1 MYAYLLKNIACA
13 MYTILINFDVMHAG
27 ERFLYWYGTDA
38 MICIS
43 DVELVKEI
51 LSNKFG
57 FYPKRKVRRPS
68 VVTLV
73 GEGLALME
81 GEEWVRRRKIL
92 NPAFSM
98 DKLKV

>member
-1 MYAYLLKNIACA
+1 
-13 MYTILINFDVMHAG
+13 
-27 ERFLYWYGTDA
+27 
-38 MICIS
+38 MICNS

-57 FYPKRKVRRPS
+57 FYPKRKARRPS

-73 GEGLALME
+73 EGLALME
-81 GEEWVRRRKIL
+81 GEEWVRRRRIL

-98 DKLKV
+98 DKLKVLFTKFYHLIITRIHARLYHCLIEIGRFRFPTEFEN